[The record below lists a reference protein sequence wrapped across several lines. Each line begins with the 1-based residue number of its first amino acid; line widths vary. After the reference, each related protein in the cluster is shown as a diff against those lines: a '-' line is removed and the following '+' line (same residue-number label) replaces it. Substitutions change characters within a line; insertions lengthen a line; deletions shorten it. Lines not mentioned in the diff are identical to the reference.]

1 MTIRKTVSCIIALAL
16 AAGPAWAQAQAP
28 AGAPSLGAARPST
41 QPNHYSAP
49 GREDGPVRTVWS
61 ARKNPETVY
70 GKVNRP
76 LWSIAD
82 VLKSHRGQARWEQQV
97 LLARDF
103 DGRYVQMAAGDKS
116 KCKFWADDRAWGW
129 IYSGQVK
136 VTIDGQEPKVL
147 PKGWVFNVAP
157 RLSYCLET
165 VGTEPVVF
173 YITTPAGQ
181 VPSYP
186 ETETPTPVKGYIYEK
201 TRITST
207 GGYDSFNVPFFNVD
221 EYGAS
226 DRRGERFLW
235 DGHTSSNLNIGNPIT
250 ELPPATSWGHYHQN
264 MQEVWLNVYGEVC
277 ALISGVGLVHAKYGD
292 LINANEERW
301 HRATSCPNTGRS
313 IRMAITP
320 RSKEGQVHYFQTD
333 QPPGN

>member
-1 MTIRKTVSCIIALAL
+1 MRSPTSALIALAL
-16 AAGPAWAQAQAP
+16 ILGATPALAQAP
-28 AGAPSLGAARPST
+28 AAAPAQTPQT
-41 QPNHYSAP
+41 NWWSAP
-49 GREDGPVRTVWS
+49 AREDGPERIVW
-61 ARKNPETVY
+61 AAQKTPETPY
-70 GKVNRP
+70 TGPNKP
-76 LWSIAD
+76 IWHIAD
-82 VLKSHRGQARWEQQV
+82 ILKAHRGQKRWEQKV
-97 LLARDF
+97 LLNRDF
-103 DGRYVQMAAGDKS
+103 DGRYVQMAPGDKT
-116 KCKFWADDRAWGW
+116 KCMFYADDRAWGW

-136 VTIDGQEPKVL
+136 ITIDGQEPKIL

-157 RLSYCLET
+157 RLSYCMET

-173 YITTPAGQ
+173 YRTTPAGQ

-186 ETETPTPVKGYIYEK
+186 ENETPTPIPGYKYVKAK
-201 TRITST
+201 ITST
-207 GGYDSFNVPFFNVD
+207 GGYDSFNMPFFNVD

-226 DRRGERFLW
+226 DRKGERFLY
-235 DGHTSSNLNIGNPIT
+235 DGHTSSNLNIGPPLT
-250 ELPPATSWGHYHQN
+250 ALPPATSWGHFHEI
-264 MQEVWLNVYGEVC
+264 MQEVWLNVYGNVC
-277 ALISGVGLVHAKYGD
+277 ALISGVGVVHGEYGD